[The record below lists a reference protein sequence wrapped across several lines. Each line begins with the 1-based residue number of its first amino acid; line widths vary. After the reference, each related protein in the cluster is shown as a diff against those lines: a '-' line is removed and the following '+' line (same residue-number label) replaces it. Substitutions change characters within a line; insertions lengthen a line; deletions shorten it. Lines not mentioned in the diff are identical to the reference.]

1 MKLRLTPQATQDLHD
16 IRAYLVPRSSSGAEH
31 VRLAIE
37 STIDL
42 LALFPGIARNTDIED
57 VRVILVTSY
66 PYLVYHRLTKKE
78 VVVIHVRHSSRDF
91 PTSSELER
99 Q

>member
-1 MKLRLTPQATQDLHD
+1 MKLRLIPQATQDLHD
-16 IRAYLVPRSSSGAEH
+16 IRAYLVPHSSSGAEH